1 MNASLTT
8 VVVVLAVIALLLGV
22 AVMFKSRKKRVSVPL
37 DKNNAGGWYLWWSIL
52 LVIVGVAVAGAA
64 LYGVSRGFPQA
75 PSPGAVWEWTKDYWL
90 WVVLVLAFPFGLLF
104 IANKPW
110 AKGLQWF
117 LAAVAVGLF
126 VAVPLIDTVWGESS
140 AELGEKAATTICPD
154 ASARET
160 HSCVITTSWSNK
172 IKIGDPEANGMLLCA
187 LPGGAVLGK
196 TYERLEENG
205 TTFWRFRTEE
215 GNVVKTYRLIRANE
229 ACPATL

>member
-1 MNASLTT
+1 MRSFQEAKSIAEAECTESTNKYRKTSRFAIRVL
-8 VVVVLAVIALLLGV
+8 VVVIALGLR
-22 AVMFKSRKKRVSVPL
+22 S
-37 DKNNAGGWYLWWSIL
+37 
-52 LVIVGVAVAGAA
+52 VGVTEVITKHQQQQ
-64 LYGVSRGFPQA
+64 LVNLVVSPSMETPQRA
-75 PSPGAVWEWTKDYWL
+75 TR
-90 WVVLVLAFPFGLLF
+90 
-104 IANKPW
+104 
-110 AKGLQWF
+110 
-117 LAAVAVGLF
+117 
-126 VAVPLIDTVWGESS
+126 S